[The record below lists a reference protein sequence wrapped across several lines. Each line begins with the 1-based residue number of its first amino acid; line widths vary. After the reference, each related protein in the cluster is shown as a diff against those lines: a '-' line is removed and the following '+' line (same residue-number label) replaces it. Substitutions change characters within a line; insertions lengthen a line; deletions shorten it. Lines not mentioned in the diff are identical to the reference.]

1 MARGLRRVLARHA
14 AEIRSDEMSADALPP
29 ARATLHSAAPPP
41 LWANVL
47 RAFFVSPWKHR
58 ALIWQ
63 LVRRE
68 VVGRYRGSVGGL
80 LWSFLNP
87 LLLLAVYTFVFSTVF
102 RSRWSPDGDESRVD
116 FALIL
121 FVGMIVHGIFAECV
135 NRAPRLILENVNFV
149 KRVVFPLEVL
159 PWVAM
164 GATLFHAAIS
174 LLVWAAAF
182 LIFRGYLPWTTL
194 WLPLVLLPLVV
205 LTVGV
210 AWFLAATGVYLRDV
224 AQTTGIF
231 TAVLLFVSPVFFPIT
246 AIPEAWRPLITASPL
261 TFPIEQAR
269 AVLVWG
275 RMPDFGGLALYA
287 LAALAVAFAGLAW
300 FQKTRRGF
308 ADVI

>member
-1 MARGLRRVLARHA
+1 MS
-14 AEIRSDEMSADALPP
+14 AEIVPP
-29 ARATLHSAAPPP
+29 AGATVHSPTPPP
-41 LWANVL
+41 LWADVL
-47 RAFFVSPWKHR
+47 RTFFGSPWKHR

-68 VVGRYRGSVGGL
+68 VVGRYRGSMGGL
-80 LWSFLNP
+80 LWSLLNP

-102 RSRWSPDGDESRVD
+102 RSRWSPGGDESRLD

-121 FVGMIVHGIFAECV
+121 FVGMIVHALFAECV

-164 GATLFHAAIS
+164 GATLFHALVS
-174 LLVWAAAF
+174 LIVWSAAF
-182 LIFRGYLPWTTL
+182 LLIRGYLPWTVV

-224 AQTTGIF
+224 AHTTSIL
-231 TAVLLFVSPVFFPIT
+231 TAVLLFVSPVFFPVT
-246 AIPEAWRPLITASPL
+246 AIPEEWRPLVAASPL

-275 RMPDFGGLALYA
+275 KLPDFAGLAFYA
-287 LAALAVAFAGLAW
+287 LAAFAVAFAGLAW

-308 ADVI
+308 ADVL

>member
-1 MARGLRRVLARHA
+1 MSSERVT
-14 AEIRSDEMSADALPP
+14 SATAVTHTSQPK
-29 ARATLHSAAPPP
+29 P
-41 LWANVL
+41 LWADVL
-47 RAFFVSPWKHR
+47 RTFLGSPWQHR
-58 ALIWQ
+58 SLIWQ

-87 LLLLAVYTFVFSTVF
+87 LLLLAVYTFVFGTVF
-102 RSRWSPDGDESRVD
+102 RSRWSPDGDENPLD

-121 FVGMIVHGIFAECV
+121 FVGMIVHALFAECV
-135 NRAPRLILENVNFV
+135 NRAPRLILDNVNFV
-149 KRVVFPLEVL
+149 KRVVFPLDVL

-164 GATLFHAAIS
+164 GATLFHTAVS
-174 LLVWAAAF
+174 LFVWMVAF
-182 LIFRGYLPWTTL
+182 VIVHGALPWTAL

-224 AQTTGIF
+224 AQTTGIL
-231 TAVLLFVSPVFFPIT
+231 TAVLMFVSPVFFPIT
-246 AIPEAWRPLITASPL
+246 AIPEEWRGLVAASPL

-275 RMPDFGGLALYA
+275 RSPDFAGLAVYA
-287 LAALAVAFAGLAW
+287 VVALAVALAGLAW

-308 ADVI
+308 ADVL

>member
-1 MARGLRRVLARHA
+1 MDASSAPSPADSAPSIRLFAVGVLK
-14 AEIRSDEMSADALPP
+14 
-29 ARATLHSAAPPP
+29 
-41 LWANVL
+41 
-47 RAFFVSPWKHR
+47 AFVASPWKHR
-58 ALIWQ
+58 ALISQ
-63 LVRRE
+63 LVKRE

-87 LLLLAVYTFVFSTVF
+87 LLLLSVYTFVFSAVF
-102 RSRWSPDGDESRVD
+102 RSRWSASGDESRVD

-121 FVGMIVHGIFAECV
+121 FIGMIVHGLFAECV
-135 NRAPRLILENVNFV
+135 NRAPRLILDNVNFV

-164 GATLFHAAIS
+164 GTALFHAAVS
-174 LLVWAAAF
+174 LLVWAVAF
-182 LIFRGYLPWTTL
+182 LVVRGYLPWTAI

-224 AQTTGIF
+224 AQTTGIL
-231 TAVLLFVSPVFFPIT
+231 TSVLLFLSPVFFPIT
-246 AIPEAWRPLITASPL
+246 SIPEEWQPLVHASPL

-269 AVLVWG
+269 AILVWG
-275 RMPDFGGLALYA
+275 RVPDFGGLALYTI
-287 LAALAVAFAGLAW
+287 VAFAIALAGLAR

-308 ADVI
+308 ADVL